1 MSNKKFSE
9 DISDEDLFFL
19 VQKGDRL
26 AFDTLYSR
34 FSKRLYAYCLKA
46 CSTKEI
52 AQDTFQGIL
61 TIVLEKKE
69 SFIGGNFTA
78 WIMTIARNQCLLLHR
93 NRKNVDENVILEEEL
108 VYTRNDSDFG
118 LKELLVNCVN
128 KLPEEFAEIINLRY
142 YSDFNNQ
149 EIAETL
155 KISEELVRVRLF
167 RAKKM
172 LTEIIKPYKDELR

>member
-1 MSNKKFSE
+1 MLKNKSFE
-9 DISDEDLFFL
+9 NLSDEELFFL
-19 VQKGDRL
+19 VKKGDRL
-26 AFDTLYSR
+26 AFDTLYAR

-52 AQDTFQGIL
+52 AQDTFQGII
-61 TIVLEKKE
+61 TIVLEKKD

-78 WIMTIARNQCLLLHR
+78 WIMTIARNQCLLIHR
-93 NRKNVDENVILEEEL
+93 NRKQVDENVILEEEL
-108 VYTRNDSDFG
+108 IYNRTDTDFG
-118 LKELLVNCVN
+118 LKELLAECIN
-128 KLPEEFAEIINLRY
+128 KLPEEFAEVINLRY
-142 YSDFNNQ
+142 YSDFSNQ

-172 LTEIIKPYKDELR
+172 LTEIVKPYKDELR